1 MNKKNDLHQRLKEL
15 FPRASREELERKA
28 EAQRRRVEQLRK
40 DIGDLEAELAVQR
53 KNRGP
58 LPWLGALEPLVLA
71 AAFLTRG
78 GDVDGIAEKVTELSS
93 RAYALPAIRSKV
105 YRLVR
110 SGLLSENDRTFTVT
124 SHGERELA
132 HARDDA
138 KRWVVALG
146 DQLSGEAD
154 T

>member
-40 DIGDLEAELAVQR
+40 DILDLEAELAAQR
-53 KNRGP
+53 KNRGTP
-58 LPWLGALEPLVLA
+58 PWPGALEPVVLA
-71 AAFLTRG
+71 ATFITRG
-78 GDVDGIAEKVTELSS
+78 GDVDRIAEKVTELSS
-93 RAYALPAIRSKV
+93 RPYALPAIRSTV

-110 SGLLSENDRTFTVT
+110 SGLLSENDRTFSVT
-124 SHGERELA
+124 PQGERELA

-138 KRWVVALG
+138 KRWVDALG
-146 DQLSGEAD
+146 NQLSGEAD